1 MRLTY
6 VSVLRDLVATRALLT
21 TEDADAFL
29 RSCGAPAGKHRLRT
43 RNRALA
49 ALCAT
54 GELVRIQRG
63 LYARG
68 RPDCAPDPY
77 TVASW
82 LAPDAVLGLCS
93 ALEVHGVIAP
103 RGGRCIY
110 FTRLDDAGRGPVWH
124 GKRMQR
130 ISHPVPLLREGKEFV
145 ETTLVEARAGGRM
158 RVSTIERAFVDVM
171 DRPRLTG
178 DWPTILQMLDA
189 IPALDL
195 DRVVHYVGCL
205 RNATTAAKTGWFLE
219 RRRDQLDVTAV
230 ILCRLEQM
238 RPRSPHYLSRSQR
251 ISGRYATRWNLVVPP
266 HL

>member
-1 MRLTY
+1 
-6 VSVLRDLVATRALLT
+6 
-21 TEDADAFL
+21 
-29 RSCGAPAGKHRLRT
+29 
-43 RNRALA
+43 
-49 ALCAT
+49 
-54 GELVRIQRG
+54 
-63 LYARG
+63 
-68 RPDCAPDPY
+68 
-77 TVASW
+77 
-82 LAPDAVLGLCS
+82 
-93 ALEVHGVIAP
+93 
-103 RGGRCIY
+103 
-110 FTRLDDAGRGPVWH
+110 
-124 GKRMQR
+124 MQR

-178 DWPTILQMLDA
+178 DWPAILQVLDA

-230 ILCRLEQM
+230 TLCRLEQM

-251 ISGRYATRWNLVVPP
+251 VSGRYAARWNLVVPP
-266 HL
+266 QL